1 MHQNLHIL
9 IAVTS
14 WCTNIPVPIYAP
26 CIHQIITHLYC
37 STGHHQLS
45 FCDPNKVS
53 PFFPKN
59 LPSDNPFWL
68 ASSAPVTISLCF
80 ICVTR
85 QPRHPVMPKPGNEF
99 SGIHYSGLVFRKKN
113 TCSVNFFSIL
123 LPASISYEDLP
134 VHNVSYVVVLK
145 HFYEHAEWCCVLHA
159 TISVCWEA
167 DVFQNH
173 REALPTTRHCNQT
186 WFSGHL
192 LVADGKCPH
201 KRRNQIMYF
210 QPTVH
215 FHSSSQWSRVRWFS
229 VATDLPC

>member
-26 CIHQIITHLYC
+26 CIHQIITHLYG

-99 SGIHYSGLVFRKKN
+99 SGIHYSGLVFRKK
-113 TCSVNFFSIL
+113 THAVLISSVYCCL
-123 LPASISYEDLP
+123 LLSLTKIYLYIMC
-134 VHNVSYVVVLK
+134 H
-145 HFYEHAEWCCVLHA
+145 
-159 TISVCWEA
+159 
-167 DVFQNH
+167 
-173 REALPTTRHCNQT
+173 T
-186 WFSGHL
+186 WLF
-192 LVADGKCPH
+192 
-201 KRRNQIMYF
+201 
-210 QPTVH
+210 
-215 FHSSSQWSRVRWFS
+215 
-229 VATDLPC
+229 

>member
-14 WCTNIPVPIYAP
+14 WYTNIPVPIYAP

-123 LPASISYEDLP
+123 LPASISYNLSLLRSRC
-134 VHNVSYVVVLK
+134 VSKPPWSLANDK
-145 HFYEHAEWCCVLHA
+145 
-159 TISVCWEA
+159 
-167 DVFQNH
+167 
-173 REALPTTRHCNQT
+173 AL
-186 WFSGHL
+186 
-192 LVADGKCPH
+192 
-201 KRRNQIMYF
+201 
-210 QPTVH
+210 
-215 FHSSSQWSRVRWFS
+215 
-229 VATDLPC
+229 